1 MTDGSTEMATQQID
15 QQKLEDFV
23 ERVVLDV
30 GTAMRGGL
38 VYIGDKLGIY
48 KAMADVGPVTVE
60 ELAERTNLNERYL
73 REWLGSMTT
82 AEYVE
87 HHSEDD
93 TYTLPP
99 EHALPLADE
108 EFPFPFFTG
117 GFLQM
122 VVPTVSVAP
131 QVAEAFRN
139 GGGVS
144 QDQYL
149 PDMYEAIERG
159 TAPWYKHH
167 LVPEWIPA
175 MPRVQEKLEAGGTV
189 CDVGCGGGLAA
200 ITVAKAFP
208 MATVVGYDIHAGS
221 IERARRNAEAAGV
234 ANVSFEVGG
243 EDSLPKDGRFDLITT
258 FDVVHDSVDPVGLM
272 TAIREALAE
281 DGSYLCLEM
290 NASGD
295 VDENSHPLGRMLYN
309 VSTLYCMTTSLAHDG
324 AGIGACMG
332 QAKAEELAESA
343 GYEQFRRLP
352 IEDPFS
358 VLYELKA

>member
-1 MTDGSTEMATQQID
+1 MATQQID
-15 QQKLEDFV
+15 QEKLEAFV
-23 ERVVLDV
+23 ERIVLDV

-38 VYIGDKLGIY
+38 VYIGDRLGIY
-48 KAMADVGPVTVE
+48 KAMADAGPVTVE
-60 ELAERTNLNERYL
+60 QLAERTGLNERYL

-87 HHSEDD
+87 HDSEDD
-93 TYTLPP
+93 TYLLPA

-108 EFPFPFFTG
+108 EFPHFTG

-122 VVPTVSVAP
+122 IVPTVTVAP
-131 QVAEAFRN
+131 KVAEAFKN
-139 GGGVS
+139 GGGVT
-144 QDQYL
+144 QDEYL

-159 TAPWYKHH
+159 TAPWYKHN
-167 LVPEWIPA
+167 LVPTWIPA
-175 MPRVQEKLEAGGTV
+175 LPDAQRKLEDGGTV

-200 ITVAKAFP
+200 ITIAQAFSR
-208 MATVVGYDIHAGS
+208 AQVVGYDIHPGS
-221 IERARRNAEAAGV
+221 IERARRNAEQAGV
-234 ANVSFEVGG
+234 ADRVTFEVGG
-243 EDSLPKDGRFDLITT
+243 EDSLPKGQFDLVTT
-258 FDVVHDSVDPVGLM
+258 FDVVHDSIDPVGLI
-272 TAIREALAE
+272 TAIRESLT
-281 DGSYLCLEM
+281 DGGTFLMLEM

-295 VDENSHPLGRMLYN
+295 VDENANPLGKLLYN

-332 QAKAEELAESA
+332 QHKAEELAEQA
-343 GYEQFRRLP
+343 GYGQFRKLP